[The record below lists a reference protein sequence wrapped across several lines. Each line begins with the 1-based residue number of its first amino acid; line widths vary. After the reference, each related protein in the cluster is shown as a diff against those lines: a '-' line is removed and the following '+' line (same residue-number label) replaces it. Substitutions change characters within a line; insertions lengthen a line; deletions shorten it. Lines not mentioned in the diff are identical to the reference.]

1 MENKELM
8 EQIHASLEKQNRYAK
23 WQLIFTVAL
32 VVCCVGLALMV
43 FDLLPKVQALI
54 PRVESLTQQIEVTL
68 TDLQGITKQ
77 LAEADLKGMVD
88 NVDQLVGSSQTAVE
102 QTMEKMNSIDLTTLN
117 KAIKDL
123 AAVIEPMAKFFN
135 MFG

>member
-1 MENKELM
+1 
-8 EQIHASLEKQNRYAK
+8 
-23 WQLIFTVAL
+23 
-32 VVCCVGLALMV
+32 MV

-54 PRVESLTQQIEVTL
+54 PQVESLTQQIEVTL

-88 NVDQLVGSSQTAVE
+88 DVGQLVGSSQTAVE
-102 QTMEKMNSIDLTTLN
+102 QTMEKMNSIDLNTLN

-135 MFG
+135 LFG

>member
-23 WQLIFTVAL
+23 WQRIFTVAL

-54 PRVESLTQQIEVTL
+54 PQVESLTQQIEVTL

-123 AAVIEPMAKFFN
+123 AAVIEPMAKFFS

>member
-8 EQIHASLEKQNRYAK
+8 EQIHASLEKQNRYVK

-54 PRVESLTQQIEVTL
+54 PQVESLTQQIEVTL

>member
-8 EQIHASLEKQNRYAK
+8 EQIHASLEKQNRHAK

-54 PRVESLTQQIEVTL
+54 PQVESLTQQIEVTL

-77 LAEADLKGMVD
+77 LAEARLKGMVE

>member
-8 EQIHASLEKQNRYAK
+8 EQIHASLEKQNHYAK
-23 WQLIFTVAL
+23 WQLIFTIAL
-32 VVCCVGLALMV
+32 VVCCIGLALMV

-54 PRVESLTQQIEVTL
+54 PQVESLTQQIEVTL

-88 NVDQLVGSSQTAVE
+88 NVDQLVGSSQTGRADHGKNE
-102 QTMEKMNSIDLTTLN
+102 LHRLDYSQQSHQRSRRCH
-117 KAIKDL
+117 
-123 AAVIEPMAKFFN
+123 
-135 MFG
+135 

>member
-8 EQIHASLEKQNRYAK
+8 EQIYNSLEKQNRYAK
-23 WQLIFTVAL
+23 WQLILTAVL
-32 VVCCVGLALMV
+32 VVCCAGLALMV

-54 PRVESLTQQIEVTL
+54 PQVEALTQQIQVTL
-68 TDLQGITKQ
+68 SDLQGITQQ

>member
-8 EQIHASLEKQNRYAK
+8 EQIHTSLEKQNRYAK
-23 WQLIFTVAL
+23 WQLIMTTAL
-32 VVCCVGLALMV
+32 VLCCAGLALMV

-54 PRVESLTQQIEVTL
+54 PQVESLTQQINVTL
-68 TDLQGITKQ
+68 TDLQGITAQ

-88 NVDQLVGSSQTAVE
+88 DVNQLVGSSQVAVE
-102 QTMEKMNSIDLTTLN
+102 QTMEKMNSIDLSTLN